1 MALDTSFELVVGGER
16 VTATERFPV
25 LNPATESII
34 AQAPECSKEQL
45 DQAVAAARAAFAVW
59 SALPFDERR
68 AKLVAFSDAIL
79 AQTDE
84 LKRLLTLEQ
93 GKPHADAEM
102 EIIGAAY
109 YLKGTLSLDLPV
121 TVAEDSAERRVETR
135 HLPIGVVGAIA
146 PWNFP
151 IILAMFKIGPA
162 LLAGNTMVLKPS
174 PFTPLTTLRIGEIA
188 RGILPPGVLNIVT
201 GTDRL
206 GPWLTEHP
214 GIDKVTFTGSTQT
227 GRRVMQSAAATL
239 KRITLE
245 LGGNDAA
252 IVLPDVNVEEAA
264 EQIFWAAFRNNG
276 QICIATKRL
285 YVHEDIYDRFKDA
298 LVAYARTVKVGDGA
312 EQGTQI
318 GPVNNKAQYD
328 RVLDLIADAR
338 DKGYTFL
345 LGGEASDIPGYF
357 IPVTL
362 IDNPPEDARIVQE
375 EQFGP
380 ALPLLKFKDIDDV
393 IRRANDSEYGL
404 GGSVWSADEEK
415 AAAIASRIASGTVW
429 INDTQ
434 YLTPLASFGGHK
446 QSGLGVEGGIEGLLE
461 YTVPQ
466 TIIRRKKL
474 VQNA

>member
-16 VTATERFPV
+16 VTANERFPV
-25 LNPATESII
+25 LNPANESII
-34 AQAPECSKEQL
+34 AHAPECSKEQL

-404 GGSVWSADEEK
+404 GESVWSADEEK

>member
-16 VTATERFPV
+16 VTANERFPV
-25 LNPATESII
+25 LNPANESII
-34 AQAPECSKEQL
+34 AHAPECSKEQL

-206 GPWLTEHP
+206 GPWLTDHP

-227 GRRVMQSAAATL
+227 GRRVM
-239 KRITLE
+239 
-245 LGGNDAA
+245 
-252 IVLPDVNVEEAA
+252 
-264 EQIFWAAFRNNG
+264 
-276 QICIATKRL
+276 
-285 YVHEDIYDRFKDA
+285 
-298 LVAYARTVKVGDGA
+298 
-312 EQGTQI
+312 
-318 GPVNNKAQYD
+318 
-328 RVLDLIADAR
+328 
-338 DKGYTFL
+338 
-345 LGGEASDIPGYF
+345 
-357 IPVTL
+357 
-362 IDNPPEDARIVQE
+362 
-375 EQFGP
+375 
-380 ALPLLKFKDIDDV
+380 
-393 IRRANDSEYGL
+393 
-404 GGSVWSADEEK
+404 
-415 AAAIASRIASGTVW
+415 
-429 INDTQ
+429 
-434 YLTPLASFGGHK
+434 
-446 QSGLGVEGGIEGLLE
+446 
-461 YTVPQ
+461 
-466 TIIRRKKL
+466 
-474 VQNA
+474 